1 MRKGRSSDM
10 LGPRAAGVGPW
21 IYPDD
26 RYYYGWYDALRGE
39 QPSDHEIKSTV
50 VDRLRE
56 NPYTR
61 DDDLKVDVEQGV
73 VILQGKV
80 SSPRSK
86 RAAGDDAWDTP
97 GVSDVSNQLVVV
109 S

>member
-1 MRKGRSSDM
+1 
-10 LGPRAAGVGPW
+10 
-21 IYPDD
+21 
-26 RYYYGWYDALRGE
+26 
-39 QPSDHEIKSTV
+39 V

-86 RAAGDDAWDTP
+86 RAAGDDA
-97 GVSDVSNQLVVV
+97 
-109 S
+109 

>member
-1 MRKGRSSDM
+1 MTATTTAGTTSSPVTSRATTRSS
-10 LGPRAAGVGPW
+10 P
-21 IYPDD
+21 
-26 RYYYGWYDALRGE
+26 
-39 QPSDHEIKSTV
+39 TV

-61 DDDLKVDVEQGV
+61 DHDLKVDVEQGV

-80 SSPRSK
+80 ASARSK
-86 RAAGDDAWDTP
+86 RAAGDDAWDIP